1 MRSCFVRGS
10 VATTASSVGGL
21 AATMNLRLPPEVRIL
36 LNDKEFFEEKEKVLE
51 MEVFRKWKLCG
62 VASWRREGEDEEASL
77 NIVVMIVLKLQLELE
92 IEN

>member
-21 AATMNLRLPPEVRIL
+21 AATINLRPPPEVTIL
-36 LNDKEFFEEKEKVLE
+36 LNDEELFEEKERELE
-51 MEVFRKWKLCG
+51 MVEVFRIWKLCG
-62 VASWRREGEDEEASL
+62 VASWRRVGEVEEASL
-77 NIVVMIVLKLQLELE
+77 NIVVMIVELELE